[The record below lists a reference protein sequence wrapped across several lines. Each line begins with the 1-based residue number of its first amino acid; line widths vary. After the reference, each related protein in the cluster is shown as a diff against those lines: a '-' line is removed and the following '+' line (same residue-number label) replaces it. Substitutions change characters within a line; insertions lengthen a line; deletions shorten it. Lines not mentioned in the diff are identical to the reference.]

1 VTAPDS
7 GPTQMPRG
15 IQPLVAALV
24 GCGLVGMAAWFVGSG
39 GLGGGLV
46 HHDAAPAAAGAGFT
60 VNLNAATA
68 VELAQLPGLGPATAA
83 RIVDHRRTHGDFA
96 NVEGLLE
103 VPGIGPATLELVRPH
118 VRPIRP
124 RTPGR

>member
-1 VTAPDS
+1 
-7 GPTQMPRG
+7 MPRTV
-15 IQPLVAALV
+15 QPLVAAAV
-24 GCGLVGMAAWFVGSG
+24 ACALVGMAAWFMASG
-39 GLGGGLV
+39 GPVGGLV
-46 HHDAAPAAAGAGFT
+46 HHDAAPGAAGGGFT

-68 VELAQLPGLGPATAA
+68 TELSQLPGLGPATAA
-83 RIVDHRRTHGDFA
+83 RIVDHRRTHGDFVS
-96 NVEGLLE
+96 VEGLLE

>member
-1 VTAPDS
+1 
-7 GPTQMPRG
+7 MPRTV
-15 IQPLVAALV
+15 QPLVAAAV
-24 GCGLVGMAAWFVGSG
+24 ACGLVGMAAWFVGSG
-39 GLGGGLV
+39 GLRGGLV
-46 HHDAAPAAAGAGFT
+46 HHDAAPAATGARFT

-68 VELAQLPGLGPATAA
+68 AELAHLPGLGPATAGK
-83 RIVDHRRTHGDFA
+83 IVDHRRTHGDFA
-96 NVEGLLE
+96 SVEGLLD

>member
-1 VTAPDS
+1 VTAPEP
-7 GPTQMPRG
+7 GPTQMPRTV
-15 IQPLVAALV
+15 QPLIAAVV
-24 GCGLVGMAAWFVGSG
+24 GCSLAGMAIWFVGSG

-46 HHDAAPAAAGAGFT
+46 HHDAAPAVGGGFT

-68 VELAQLPGLGPATAA
+68 TELSQLPGLGPATAA
-83 RIVDHRRTHGDFA
+83 RIVAHRKTHGDFA
-96 NVEGLLE
+96 SVEGLLD

-124 RTPGR
+124 RAPSP